1 MPKVRFLPAITIL
14 LGSLLLPPTLFG
26 RGAERS
32 AVAASEGERAHLDP
46 PKGESTTSVRKE
58 TPGQE
63 QGGQRPKTATTQ
75 KGEEKPTYEGSA
87 FCGDCHD
94 AEFEAWRRST
104 HATTLHPPSPREAE
118 GVAAN
123 IFCAGHEIRYVLGG
137 KHARRYLVADAEQ
150 KRHYL
155 LPCRYDVDTKTWTTL
170 HLDDWQ
176 TRPFERD
183 CAACHTTNFS
193 FETLRYQETG
203 IGCERC
209 HGPANR
215 HGDFESAGG
224 MIVFSK
230 VSAREEVLVCASCHL
245 QGGKSKSQGTP
256 FPSDLQAG
264 ADLFADYHFDWASL
278 ENAEQSPIDL
288 HQKVTIKA
296 IAVDGRTDALR
307 CTSCHSF
314 H

>member
-1 MPKVRFLPAITIL
+1 ML
-14 LGSLLLPPTLFG
+14 
-26 RGAERS
+26 
-32 AVAASEGERAHLDP
+32 LDP
-46 PKGESTTSVRKE
+46 PKEKSTTSATKE
-58 TPGQE
+58 TPG
-63 QGGQRPKTATTQ
+63 R
-75 KGEEKPTYEGSA
+75 KGAEENAKDLSPEKREGNPTYEGSA

-94 AEFEAWRRST
+94 AEFEDWRRSA

-118 GVAAN
+118 AVAAN

-137 KHARRYLVADAEQ
+137 KHARRYLVADREQ
-150 KRHYL
+150 KRHNL

-193 FETLRYQETG
+193 FATQSYQEAG

-209 HGPANR
+209 HGPASR

-230 VSAREEVLVCASCHL
+230 ASAREEILVCAACHL

-256 FPSDLQAG
+256 FPSDLHPG
-264 ADLFADYHFDWASL
+264 ADLFADYHFDWATL
-278 ENAEQSPIDL
+278 ENAQQSPIDL